1 MSDEGALTFWP
12 WRTLLDHPRAAEL
25 GLASSVLDIEANPD
39 EPPASVRFRSIE
51 QATHAVLRAA
61 ERSSVVL
68 ILEDL
73 QWADQPSLQLL
84 RHLCA
89 GLSDARVLVVG
100 TYRDPDGSV
109 PLPQVLAGL
118 AGLPPVSVLRLR
130 PLGVADVAAYLD
142 ALGGAV
148 HPSWPEFVHQHS
160 GGNALFIRE
169 LARVL
174 AEEDRLSEPARS
186 VAIPAELRKLI
197 SHRLASLSDE
207 CLLLLGV
214 ASAIGEEI
222 DVALL
227 SDVVG
232 DTAPTL
238 AEALAA
244 GVLTEDAE
252 SPALL
257 RFSHD
262 VIRQAVYEG
271 LPRAER
277 VETHRRIA
285 NALYG
290 RRACRVGVL
299 AMHRMRSAVDVAG
312 CRLAMAAAQSAA
324 DDASIRRATA
334 EAVHWCEQV
343 LGVLDRAQCDDQ
355 QRCAALIAAAE
366 AAFSDGQVTDA
377 LNRCTAAAD
386 LAERLGRADLA
397 AAAALVVRDVG
408 GEPNR
413 GVVMLCERARA
424 LLGTPGGALH
434 ARVLAQQAK
443 AVEVAGNMAEAGAL
457 SARALAMAEDSGDH
471 IAVIDAV
478 HARYLAVGGSAI
490 DEGLALGTRMTELAA
505 KHSRP
510 EAALWGRLWRI
521 DAAFTLG
528 SIGALDTELSELQG
542 QVEGL
547 GWALA
552 RWHLLRARASRALLV
567 GRFAEAEEL
576 TVAAHELSLRTQDRS
591 ADALCYSFI
600 GELMQLTGRFVQH
613 GADYRRAVESAIHLP
628 IAAASHARYLCYT
641 GEADAAR
648 ELYEH
653 LRSRLAELPR
663 DMRWVPTVIGCADL
677 AVVFADRDTAE
688 LCYDLLLP
696 FRDLYANVIPGC
708 LGAIT
713 RVLGV
718 LAGSV
723 QNYADSEGHLR
734 AALVMES
741 RIGAVPFLARAQ
753 LAYATMLRARGG
765 PGDRAQAIDLAH
777 KSLHT
782 ARRIGMAPTAAQA
795 QALADAL
802 HGAADDTSTLT
813 KRERE
818 IAALVAAGLANRA
831 IADRFVLSERT
842 IETHVRNILT
852 KLDLTNRTQIAA
864 WAVRAGVAP
873 EREVRA

>member
-1 MSDEGALTFWP
+1 MLTGRAVSDEGALTFWP

-343 LGVLDRAQCDDQ
+343 LGVLDRAHCDDQ
-355 QRCAALIAAAE
+355 QRCAALNAAAE
-366 AAFSDGQVTDA
+366 AAFSDG
-377 LNRCTAAAD
+377 
-386 LAERLGRADLA
+386 
-397 AAAALVVRDVG
+397 
-408 GEPNR
+408 
-413 GVVMLCERARA
+413 
-424 LLGTPGGALH
+424 
-434 ARVLAQQAK
+434 
-443 AVEVAGNMAEAGAL
+443 
-457 SARALAMAEDSGDH
+457 
-471 IAVIDAV
+471 
-478 HARYLAVGGSAI
+478 
-490 DEGLALGTRMTELAA
+490 
-505 KHSRP
+505 
-510 EAALWGRLWRI
+510 
-521 DAAFTLG
+521 
-528 SIGALDTELSELQG
+528 
-542 QVEGL
+542 
-547 GWALA
+547 
-552 RWHLLRARASRALLV
+552 
-567 GRFAEAEEL
+567 
-576 TVAAHELSLRTQDRS
+576 
-591 ADALCYSFI
+591 
-600 GELMQLTGRFVQH
+600 
-613 GADYRRAVESAIHLP
+613 
-628 IAAASHARYLCYT
+628 
-641 GEADAAR
+641 
-648 ELYEH
+648 
-653 LRSRLAELPR
+653 
-663 DMRWVPTVIGCADL
+663 
-677 AVVFADRDTAE
+677 
-688 LCYDLLLP
+688 
-696 FRDLYANVIPGC
+696 
-708 LGAIT
+708 
-713 RVLGV
+713 
-718 LAGSV
+718 
-723 QNYADSEGHLR
+723 
-734 AALVMES
+734 
-741 RIGAVPFLARAQ
+741 
-753 LAYATMLRARGG
+753 
-765 PGDRAQAIDLAH
+765 
-777 KSLHT
+777 
-782 ARRIGMAPTAAQA
+782 
-795 QALADAL
+795 
-802 HGAADDTSTLT
+802 
-813 KRERE
+813 
-818 IAALVAAGLANRA
+818 
-831 IADRFVLSERT
+831 
-842 IETHVRNILT
+842 
-852 KLDLTNRTQIAA
+852 
-864 WAVRAGVAP
+864 
-873 EREVRA
+873 